1 MINPRFEYR
10 VFLFLLILIS
20 LAFAWLILPF
30 YSAIFWAIALA
41 ILFHPLQSYFH
52 QRCLKGGY
60 PNLSASLTLIVC
72 LIGAI
77 LPIIII
83 STLLIQEGA
92 TLYSQLEAGE
102 INFSGL
108 LDELKAHLP
117 APLQTQLSR
126 LGLDNQHELRD
137 RIANAAMQG
146 SQFLAT
152 KALNIG
158 QNTFQFILS
167 FFVMLYLL
175 FFFLRDGTILV
186 AQIREAIPLSEMKK
200 SRLFERFT
208 NMVQATI
215 KGSIIIA
222 VIQGTLGGVIFAL
235 LGIPRALLWGVAM
248 AFLSFLPA
256 LGTGLIWVPV
266 AVYFLF
272 SGAIL
277 KSVVLTVCGIF
288 IIGLVDNIVRPIL
301 VSKDTRIPDYL
312 VLVSTLGGLALFG
325 ITGFVIGPVIA
336 ALFVSTW
343 SLFSHQTR

>member
-1 MINPRFEYR
+1 M
-10 VFLFLLILIS
+10 ILIS

-175 FFFLRDGTILV
+175 FFFLRDGTVLV
-186 AQIREAIPLSEMKK
+186 DQIREAIPLSEMKK
-200 SRLFERFT
+200 SRLFQRFT

-215 KGSIIIA
+215 KGSIIVA

-266 AVYFLF
+266 AVYFLL

-277 KSVVLTVCGIF
+277 KSVILTVCGIF
-288 IIGLVDNIVRPIL
+288 VIGLVDNIVRPIL

-325 ITGFVIGPVIA
+325 LTGFVIGPVIA